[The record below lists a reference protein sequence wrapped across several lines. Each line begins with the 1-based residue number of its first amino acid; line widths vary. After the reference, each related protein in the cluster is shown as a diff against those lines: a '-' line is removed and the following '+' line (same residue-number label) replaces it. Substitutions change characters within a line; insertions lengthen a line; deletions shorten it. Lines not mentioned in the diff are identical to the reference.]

1 MRLLPLWLHVVSAT
15 VWLGGLLFQS
25 HILLPLLAR
34 GGPAEPVAEAVRRS
48 RRVAWTALV
57 LLVLTGLHN
66 LTRLPSVAAM
76 TESGVIRLLALKLFL
91 VVVVLML
98 SAHRDFGV
106 AARLIRAV
114 AAGRDPGAALGTL
127 VRIDRIVLLLG
138 AILIYLGLA
147 LSRGGIF

>member
-1 MRLLPLWLHVVSAT
+1 MRLLPLWLHVLSAA

-34 GGPAEPVAEAVRRS
+34 GGPAEPIAQAVRRS

-57 LLVLTGLHN
+57 LLILTGLHN
-66 LTRLPSVAAM
+66 LTRLPPVISMV
-76 TESGVIRLLALKLFL
+76 ESGVLKLLALKLFL
-91 VVVVLML
+91 VVILLML

-114 AAGRDPGAALGTL
+114 AAGRDAAPALRML
-127 VRIDRIVLLLG
+127 VRLDRVALLLG
-138 AILIYLGLA
+138 LGLVYLGLA
-147 LSRGGIF
+147 VSRGGIH

>member
-1 MRLLPLWLHVVSAT
+1 MRLLPLWLHVVSAA

-34 GGPAEPVAEAVRRS
+34 GGPVEAVAESVRRS
-48 RRVAWTALV
+48 RRVAWTALA

-76 TESGVIRLLALKLFL
+76 TESGVLKLLALKLFL
-91 VVVVLML
+91 VVILLML

-114 AAGRDPGAALGTL
+114 AAGRDATPALRML
-127 VRIDRIVLLLG
+127 VRLDRVALLLG
-138 AILIYLGLA
+138 LGLVYLGLA
-147 LSRGGIF
+147 VSRGGI

>member
-1 MRLLPLWLHVVSAT
+1 MTLLALWLHVLSAA

-34 GGPAEPVAEAVRRS
+34 GGPAEPIAQAVRRS

-57 LLVLTGLHN
+57 LLILTGLHN
-66 LTRLPSVAAM
+66 LTRLPPVISM
-76 TESGVIRLLALKLFL
+76 IESGVLKLLALKLFL
-91 VVVVLML
+91 VVILLML

-114 AAGRDPGAALGTL
+114 AAGRDATPALRML
-127 VRIDRIVLLLG
+127 VRLDRVALLLG
-138 AILIYLGLA
+138 LGLVYLGLA
-147 LSRGGIF
+147 VSRGGI

>member
-1 MRLLPLWLHVVSAT
+1 MRLLPLWLHVLSAA

-34 GGPAEPVAEAVRRS
+34 GGAEEPVAQAVRRS

-57 LLVLTGLHN
+57 LLILTGLHN
-66 LTRLPSVAAM
+66 LTRLPPVISM
-76 TESGVIRLLALKLFL
+76 IESGVLKLLALKLFL
-91 VVVVLML
+91 VVILLML

-114 AAGRDPGAALGTL
+114 AAGRDATPALRML
-127 VRIDRIVLLLG
+127 VRLDRVALLLG
-138 AILIYLGLA
+138 LGLVYLGLA
-147 LSRGGIF
+147 VSRGGI

>member
-1 MRLLPLWLHVVSAT
+1 MRLLPLWLHVVSAA

-34 GGPAEPVAEAVRRS
+34 GGPVEAVAESVRRS
-48 RRVAWTALV
+48 RRVAWTALA

-76 TESGVIRLLALKLFL
+76 TESGVLKLLALKLFL
-91 VVVVLML
+91 VVVLLML

-106 AARLIRAV
+106 ASRLIRGV
-114 AAGRDPGAALGTL
+114 AEGRDATQALRTL
-127 VRIDRIVLLLG
+127 VRIDRVTLLLG
-138 AILIYLGLA
+138 VGLVYLGLA
-147 LSRGGIF
+147 MSRGGIY

>member
-34 GGPAEPVAEAVRRS
+34 GGPAEALAQAVRRS
-48 RRVAWTALV
+48 RRVGWTALA
-57 LLVLTGLHN
+57 LLVLTGFHH
-66 LTRLPSVAAM
+66 LTRLPAVAAM
-76 TESGVIRLLALKLFL
+76 TESGVLKLLALKLFL

-98 SAHRDFGV
+98 TAHRDFGV

-114 AAGRDPGAALGTL
+114 AEGRDATQALRTL
-127 VRIDRIVLLLG
+127 VRIDRVTLLLG
-138 AILIYLGLA
+138 VGLVYLGLA
-147 LSRGGIF
+147 VSRGGIY